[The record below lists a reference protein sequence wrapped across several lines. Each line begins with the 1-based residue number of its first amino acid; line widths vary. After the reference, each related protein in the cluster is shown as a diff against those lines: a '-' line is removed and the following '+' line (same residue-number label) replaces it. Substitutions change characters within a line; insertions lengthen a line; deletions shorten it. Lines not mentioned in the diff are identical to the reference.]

1 MSADTTMRALT
12 EAIERDLERFRVYH
26 GFSVLNGR
34 MREPKRVQK
43 LLEGIREDIA
53 TALALVQP
61 DTLRHLDLP
70 ARILT
75 LIAAL
80 EQMTIARGNHIYQVD
95 ALHECAMQFM
105 PDDVR
110 NLWRTIGPHKLAGH
124 IAHQSEVAEQLEAR
138 GILVWQGDDHL
149 IRLVNINW
157 LKTHAAIREHV
168 TMRVIGRR
176 CQFCGIQEGQSS
188 RELIPVD
195 PAKRGQLEIANGAVQ
210 LQTRTVHT
218 HAKCAPHWS
227 RFLAIAER
235 YKTQAEAEAADIEA
249 GRTQQPVPE
258 MQLLEAPA
266 ADETNHFSSKEQG
279 R

>member
-1 MSADTTMRALT
+1 MRQLAD
-12 EAIERDLERFRVYH
+12 AIERDLDRFHVYYGLGH
-26 GFSVLNGR
+26 LNGR
-34 MREPKRVQK
+34 LREPKRAEK
-43 LLEGIREDIA
+43 LIASAAADIA
-53 TALALVQP
+53 QALELVMT

-80 EQMTIARGNHIYQVD
+80 EQMTIARGNRLYQVD
-95 ALHECAMQFM
+95 ALHECAIGFM

-110 NLWRTIGPHKLAGH
+110 NQWRTIGQHKLAGH
-124 IAHQSEVAEQLEAR
+124 IAHQSEVAEQLESR

-149 IRLVNINW
+149 IRLVNVNW
-157 LKTHAAIREHV
+157 LATHAAIREHV
-168 TMRVIGRR
+168 TTKVVGRR

-195 PAKRGQLEIANGAVQ
+195 PQKRGQLEILDGVVQ

-227 RFLAIAER
+227 RWLAIAER

-249 GRTQQPVPE
+249 GRTPADVKAVG
-258 MQLLEAPA
+258 QLALA
-266 ADETNHFSSKEQG
+266 AESETTEE
-279 R
+279 RA